1 MRIGL
6 LGTLAVHDEAG
17 RPVRVGGYRV
27 RMLLILLALDV
38 GRVVPAYSLI
48 ERLWE
53 DEPPANSV
61 NALQS
66 LVSRLRAALR
76 EAGLGDQ
83 VIESHPAGY
92 RLALAPDRIDAV
104 AFEVQARDGS
114 QALAAGDPVTA
125 RRRLREALGAWR
137 GPALADVSAAR
148 FASGPA
154 ARLEELR
161 NGAALDLAEAGLALG
176 ESGSLVGELRA
187 MIAADPVAERP
198 RGLLMRALYAA
209 GRQAEALA
217 EYNQAR
223 DLFATELGVDPSPQ
237 LEQIY
242 LGVLRQ
248 DLPGGSRGQPAQDA
262 GPSTGQ
268 AAFAAEERMAP
279 GNPPPSPR
287 AAAVRKPLT
296 SFVGRDEDVARV
308 RKMLAEGRLVTL
320 TGPGG
325 AGKTRLAIELAALL
339 SQESPAADAEPGG
352 EPAGYQVYLV
362 ELTQVTDPGDVPYAV
377 LHALGIRESPVIA
390 KAGAG
395 PTGGLADPAQRLVTA
410 LAKRRDLLILDNCE
424 HVVAAAAELADEVL
438 AGCPG
443 VRVLATSRRSEE
455 RRVGK
460 ECRSRWSPYH

>member
-1 MRIGL
+1 
-6 LGTLAVHDEAG
+6 
-17 RPVRVGGYRV
+17 
-27 RMLLILLALDV
+27 MLLILLALDV

-53 DEPPANSV
+53 DEPPANSG

-66 LVSRLRAALR
+66 LVSRLRTALR
-76 EAGLGDQ
+76 QAAPGDQ

-104 AFEVQARDGS
+104 AFEAQARDGGE
-114 QALAAGDPVTA
+114 ALAAGDPATA
-125 RRRLREALGAWR
+125 RRILREALGAWR
-137 GPALADVSAAR
+137 GPALADVSAAP

-154 ARLEELR
+154 ARLAELR
-161 NGAALDLAEAGLALG
+161 AGATLDLVEAGLALG
-176 ESGSLVGELRA
+176 ESDSLVGELRA
-187 MIAADPVAERP
+187 MIAADRVAERP

-223 DLFATELGVDPSPQ
+223 ELFADELGVDPSPQ

-248 DLPGGSRGQPAQDA
+248 DLPEGPRGQPPD
-262 GPSTGQ
+262 GGTPTGQ
-268 AAFAAEERMAP
+268 AGGSAEARMAP
-279 GNPPPSPR
+279 GNPQSGTR

-296 SFVGRDEDVARV
+296 SFVGRDEDVTRV

-339 SQESPAADAEPGG
+339 SRESPAAAPGPDG
-352 EPAGYQVYLV
+352 EPADCQVTMV
-362 ELTQVTDPGDVPYAV
+362 ELTPVTDPGDVPYAV
-377 LHALGIRESPVIA
+377 L
-390 KAGAG
+390 
-395 PTGGLADPAQRLVTA
+395 
-410 LAKRRDLLILDNCE
+410 
-424 HVVAAAAELADEVL
+424 
-438 AGCPG
+438 
-443 VRVLATSRRSEE
+443 
-455 RRVGK
+455 
-460 ECRSRWSPYH
+460 